1 MYTTVA
7 LAGMAVGDAGIDA
20 DADGAIDADMEARD
34 VAACMLGDGVRDAN
48 SETVVL
54 LARRK

>member
-1 MYTTVA
+1 
-7 LAGMAVGDAGIDA
+7 MAVDDAGIDA
-20 DADGAIDADMEARD
+20 DADMEARD
-34 VAACMLGDGVRDAN
+34 VAACTLGDGVRDAN